1 MSDFLN
7 KEGKPIDVQ
16 CLSLSDEKQKE
27 TQRIATALGTGVYQ
41 SPLRECIP
49 NYERA
54 PCEKVIEGDNNA
66 FVILGRD
73 RPYSFA
79 SGNGAKGGKCGR
91 IHLIAGLASATNLK
105 EDAQTGPN
113 PITDAA
119 TIYICQRT
127 KIDEHFG
134 IPGGTNVS
142 SKDKSGIAVKADHVR
157 IIGREHVKIYAGG
170 MQNISKP
177 NSRIRNFFGANREK
191 NSKGGNIISRGR
203 IDLIADDY
211 KDLQPAVKGKN
222 LLKYLQNLTNLI
234 GGIYAEINQ
243 INTRC
248 IEMNNALLFH
258 KHPEFLG
265 IGGTPGPV
273 LTFKIFDNQLHHI
286 FANVNSVISNIGLSI
301 DTINYLEPPNMTLPA
316 VGAEYI
322 LSDSVYLT

>member
-1 MSDFLN
+1 MLHCAN
-7 KEGKPIDVQ
+7 A
-16 CLSLSDEKQKE
+16 SLKYDD
-27 TQRIATALGTGVYQ
+27 
-41 SPLRECIP
+41 
-49 NYERA
+49 A
-54 PCEKVIEGDNNA
+54 PCEKVIKGDNNA
-66 FVILGRD
+66 FIILGRD

-91 IHLIAGLASATNLK
+91 IHLIAGLASATKLK
-105 EDAQTGPN
+105 EGAQTGPN

-170 MQNISKP
+170 MQNIAKP

-191 NSKGGNIISRGR
+191 NSKGGDMIARGR

-211 KDLQPAVKGKN
+211 KDIQPAVKGNN
-222 LLKYLQNLTNLI
+222 LVDFLQVVLESLTEV
-234 GGIYAEINQ
+234 YAEINE

-248 IEMNNALLFH
+248 MNLNNALLFH
-258 KHPEFLG
+258 QHPEFLG
-265 IGGTPGPV
+265 IGGTPGPILSFQV
-273 LTFKIFDNQLHHI
+273 FSNNISHI
-286 FANVNSVISNIGLSI
+286 FANFNSKVANLNLSFEELQ
-301 DTINYLEPPNMTLPA
+301 YLEPPSKNLPV